1 MQKTNLIM
9 SGQKLRLKLSGEIMR
24 KMKNSGIE
32 WIGEIP
38 AEWGVFPARYAFSEV
53 KVKNTCGEV
62 KNALQFKFGT
72 IIPKSNFDADCE
84 DYVADTITNYTIVEP
99 RTIMINGLNLNYDLK
114 SLRVGLV
121 KEKGVITSA
130 YLALKPDENII
141 NAEFANYLFKGYES
155 KMAFHNM
162 GAGIRLTLGFKEF
175 KNQPILIPE
184 MAEQLKIIGFLDNA
198 CAEIDTVIEKTK
210 ATIEEYKNLKQSV
223 ITQAVTKGIRPNRP
237 MKDSG
242 IEWIG
247 EIPADWETISV
258 KNVATYNDETLGE
271 TTNDDYEFDYIE
283 IGSIQ
288 HGKGIVQMEHLK
300 FKDAPSRARRI
311 VKENDIIVSTVRTY
325 LKAVAK
331 IDKLN
336 EPTIV
341 STGFVVIRPITEKI
355 EPLFLNYAILSDTF
369 ISKVESCSVGISY
382 PAINSTEVVK
392 FKISLPPKDEQKE
405 IADYLDKKCSEIDEL
420 IAKKTSLLSEL
431 ESYKKSLIYE
441 YVTGKKEVI

>member
-1 MQKTNLIM
+1 
-9 SGQKLRLKLSGEIMR
+9 MR
-24 KMKNSGIE
+24 EMKNSGIE

-53 KVKNTCGEV
+53 KTKNTSGEV

-72 IIPKSNFDADCE
+72 IIPKSNFDADNE

-121 KEKGVITSA
+121 HEKGVITSA

-175 KNQPILIPE
+175 KNQPILVPE
-184 MAEQLKIIGFLDNA
+184 MAEQLKIIDFLDNA

-210 ATIEEYKNLKQSV
+210 ATIEEYKKLKQSV

-247 EIPADWETISV
+247 EIPVGWNVSKV
-258 KNVATYNDETLGE
+258 KNECKCLDNLREPISAEQRQRNNPIY
-271 TTNDDYEFDYIE
+271 DYYGASGVID
-283 IGSIQ
+283 
-288 HGKGIVQMEHLK
+288 
-300 FKDAPSRARRI
+300 
-311 VKENDIIVSTVRTY
+311 
-325 LKAVAK
+325 K
-331 IDKLN
+331 IDFYNVDDEVLLIGEDGANLVMRNLPLIYKAKGKFWVNNHAHILKPFIHNDYNYLAFLLEAGDYTNYITGSAQPKL
-336 EPTIV
+336 
-341 STGFVVIRPITEKI
+341 SQEKI
-355 EPLFLNYAILSDTF
+355 MNYPIVRVPLI
-369 ISKVESCSVGISY
+369 
-382 PAINSTEVVK
+382 
-392 FKISLPPKDEQKE
+392 EQQE

-441 YVTGKKEVI
+441 YVTGKISDFD